1 MKKIKSLLSELPS
14 KKVVMAF
21 GRFQPPGINHGLVFA
36 VVKKIAQNQSADH
49 FIFAS
54 KTQDKKQNPLP
65 VDRKVYFLNRMFPK
79 TNFVAANEEVRTFI
93 EAARMLS
100 KKYKHLVM
108 VAGSDRVPEYEKIL
122 NKYNGDAFTF
132 ETIEVVS
139 AGERDPDSDSASG
152 MSGTKMREA
161 AKKGDFDAFKRGL
174 PHTLTNTDGR
184 RLMNE
189 IRQGLGLD
197 AIREQVK
204 FETNELREA
213 YHAGKIFNI
222 GDAVTDG
229 EKVYEVVDRGAN
241 YITVVNEGVIS
252 KKWLDSV
259 QPTCVKE
266 DIVPGPAPEEISFK
280 GYVTKNL
287 HHSEDATKAFQTTIQ
302 RYNDGQI
309 KDAVAILNALKATDT
324 YMKINDL
331 HLEQG
336 KAPDTA
342 ELASWHDAHDKA
354 RDSLNRIGE
363 FMHHFDY
370 WHTHEHEI
378 QDMENKYTAELPEVE
393 MADSYNP
400 QGQLTE
406 MKFSSADKIKV
417 ARVIAGA
424 LGVEDV
430 EKSSSPEQLVN
441 TALRKIR
448 SKPMRPEY
456 ISVLHNMLQTAK
468 EADIKYDE
476 KLVPQKVDEAE
487 YWQKKSWQK
496 KMADAAKRERLA
508 REKKEKEQVKE
519 DLDEAIKLG
528 SKVKMHAPG
537 KDYHDQVGHVG
548 EIRHGAYKGAPKT
561 YTVDYGDRK
570 SVQLGKER
578 IKLHKE
584 ESELSEAEDWELK
597 RIHSEY
603 KGLKSLTTAQ
613 VHTKHKGQYKVTSKY
628 TPAEVGGKQGMIDDI
643 MHNRHGQKRMAAYHA
658 LSKKQKDALSEEAL
672 ISELIEQ
679 IATSKLLG
687 KDTTQLQKKLT
698 AVRAGAEVK
707 DNESDIDG
715 EQPIQQEPNQV
726 GHSMIAP
733 DETHHV
739 RRMKVNYRTEEAD
752 PVATEK
758 KKSEKEALEAKQAKE
773 KETLAA
779 KQQAERDRL
788 KEERAETTEDIPDD
802 DEDGKLTTTSEEVED
817 EYELD
822 LDDKDLDAMVDEI
835 EDEEDIIDA
844 YDDDELA
851 IVDDETGEHI
861 ADLKEEVINEV
872 LSRMERMKAKARFAR
887 TATKRERRTKIA
899 LKSRSTA
906 ETLNKRARRL
916 AISVLKKRMAK
927 KPLDKLSIGEKERLE
942 KAIQR
947 RKALVN
953 RLAMKMTARVRKIEN
968 DRLSHKKYTK

>member
-1 MKKIKSLLSELPS
+1 MKNFRQLIKELPS
-14 KKVVMAF
+14 KKVVFAF
-21 GRFQPPGINHGLVFA
+21 GRFQPPTTGHELLVNA
-36 VVKKIAQNQSADH
+36 VKKIAQNQSADH

-79 TNFVAANEEVRTFI
+79 TNFVAANAEVRTFI
-93 EAARMLS
+93 EAASMLS

-122 NKYNGDAFTF
+122 NKYNGDVFTF

-161 AKKGDFDAFKRGL
+161 AKKGDFGAFKKGL

-197 AIREQVK
+197 VIREQVK

-213 YHAGKIFNI
+213 YHAGEIFNI
-222 GDAVTDG
+222 GDTVTDG
-229 EKVYEVVDRGAN
+229 ENMYEVIDRGAN
-241 YITVVNEGVIS
+241 YIVVVNEGVIS

-259 QPTCVKE
+259 QPAGVKE
-266 DIVPGPAPEEISFK
+266 DVVPIPAPEEISFK
-280 GYVTKNL
+280 GYVAKNL
-287 HHSEDATKAFQTTIQ
+287 CHSEDATKAFQTTIQ
-302 RYNDGQI
+302 RYNDGKI
-309 KDAVAILNALKATDT
+309 KDAVAVLNALKTTDT

-331 HLEQG
+331 HLEHDE
-336 KAPDTA
+336 APSQT
-342 ELASWHDAHDKA
+342 ELAAWHDAHDKA

-363 FMHHFDY
+363 FMHHFNY
-370 WHTHEHEI
+370 WHTHELKI
-378 QDMENKYTAELPEVE
+378 QENLFQVLCSQEVE
-393 MADSYNP
+393 MTDSYNT
-400 QGQLTE
+400 QGHLTE

-417 ARVIAGA
+417 ARIIAGA
-424 LGVEDV
+424 LGVEDA
-430 EKSSSPEQLVN
+430 EKSSSPEQLIN
-441 TALRKIR
+441 NALRKIR

-456 ISVLHNMLQTAK
+456 INVLHNMLQTAD

-476 KLVPQKVDEAE
+476 KLVPQKV
-487 YWQKKSWQK
+487 
-496 KMADAAKRERLA
+496 
-508 REKKEKEQVKE
+508 
-519 DLDEAIKLG
+519 DEAIKLG

-597 RIHSEY
+597 KIHGEY
-603 KGLKSLTTAQ
+603 KYLKSL
-613 VHTKHKGQYKVTSKY
+613 
-628 TPAEVGGKQGMIDDI
+628 P
-643 MHNRHGQKRMAAYHA
+643 
-658 LSKKQKDALSEEAL
+658 KKQKNALSEEAS

-687 KDTTQLQKKLT
+687 KDTAQLQKKLT
-698 AVRAGAEVK
+698 AVRAGTEVK
-707 DNESDIDG
+707 DNESDIDA
-715 EQPIQQEPNQV
+715 EVSAQLKPNQV
-726 GHSMIAP
+726 GHSMVAP
-733 DETHHV
+733 DETHHA
-739 RRMKVNYRTEEAD
+739 RRMKVNYRTEA
-752 PVATEK
+752 
-758 KKSEKEALEAKQAKE
+758 
-773 KETLAA
+773 
-779 KQQAERDRL
+779 
-788 KEERAETTEDIPDD
+788 AETTEDIPDD
-802 DEDGKLTTTSEEVED
+802 DEDGKLTTTSEETED
-817 EYELD
+817 DYELDD
-822 LDDKDLDAMVDEI
+822 LDDKDLDDMADEI

-844 YDDDELA
+844 YEDDELA

-861 ADLKEEVINEV
+861 ADLKEEVLNEV

-899 LKSRSTA
+899 LKSRSTG
-906 ETLNKRARRL
+906 ETLNRRARRL
-916 AISVLKKRMAK
+916 AIAVLKKRMAK
-927 KPLDKLSIGEKERLE
+927 KPLNKLSIGEKERIE

-953 RLAMKMTARVRKIEN
+953 RLAMKMTSRVRKIEN
-968 DRLSHKKYTK
+968 DRLSHNKYTK

>member
-1 MKKIKSLLSELPS
+1 MKNFKSLLSELPS

-36 VVKKIAQNQSADH
+36 VVKRIAQKQGADH

-93 EAARMLS
+93 EAASMLS

-108 VAGSDRVPEYEKIL
+108 VAGSDRVQEYEKIL
-122 NKYNGDAFTF
+122 NKYNGDVFTF

-161 AKKGDFDAFKRGL
+161 AKKGDFDAFKKGL
-174 PHTLTNTDGR
+174 PHTLTNTDAR

-213 YHAGKIFNI
+213 YRAGEIFNI

-229 EKVYEVVDRGAN
+229 EKVYEVIDRGAN
-241 YITVVNEGVIS
+241 YITVVNEGAIS

-266 DIVPGPAPEEISFK
+266 DIASIHVPEEISFK
-280 GYVTKNL
+280 GYVAKNL
-287 HHSEDATKAFQTTIQ
+287 CHSEDATKAFQTTIQ
-302 RYNDGQI
+302 RYNDGKI
-309 KDAVAILNALKATDT
+309 KDAVAVLNALKATDT
-324 YMKINDL
+324 YMQLNDL
-331 HLEQG
+331 HLEQNT
-336 KAPDTA
+336 APGQS
-342 ELASWHDAHDKA
+342 ELATWLEAHNKA

-363 FMHHFDY
+363 FMHHFGY
-370 WHTHEHEI
+370 WHMHEHEL
-378 QDMENKYTAELPEVE
+378 QDLNTDYNPDLPEVE

-400 QGQLTE
+400 QGSLTE
-406 MKFSSADKIKV
+406 MKYSSADKIKV

-424 LGVEDV
+424 LGIEDV

-441 TALRKIR
+441 AALRKIR

-456 ISVLHNMLQTAK
+456 ISVLHNMLQTAN

-476 KLVPQKVDEAE
+476 KLVPQKVN
-487 YWQKKSWQK
+487 
-496 KMADAAKRERLA
+496 
-508 REKKEKEQVKE
+508 
-519 DLDEAIKLG
+519 
-528 SKVKMHAPG
+528 
-537 KDYHDQVGHVG
+537 
-548 EIRHGAYKGAPKT
+548 
-561 YTVDYGDRK
+561 
-570 SVQLGKER
+570 
-578 IKLHKE
+578 
-584 ESELSEAEDWELK
+584 EAEDWELK
-597 RIHSEY
+597 KIHGEY
-603 KGLKSLTTAQ
+603 KHLKSLPTSD
-613 VHTKHKGQYKVTSKY
+613 VLKKHKALRRVSGNY
-628 TPAEVGGKQGMIDDI
+628 TAAEVGGKEGLISDI
-643 MHNRHGQKRMAAYHA
+643 MIARHGTKRMDTYHS
-658 LSKKQKDALSEEAL
+658 LPKKQKNALSEEAS
-672 ISELIEQ
+672 ISSLIEQ

-687 KDTTQLQKKLT
+687 RDTTQLQKKLT
-698 AVRAGAEVK
+698 AVRAGTEAK
-707 DNESDIDG
+707 DNESDIDA
-715 EQPIQQEPNQV
+715 EVPAQLEPNQV
-726 GHSMIAP
+726 GHGMVAP

-739 RRMKVNYRTEEAD
+739 RRMKVNYRTEA
-752 PVATEK
+752 
-758 KKSEKEALEAKQAKE
+758 
-773 KETLAA
+773 
-779 KQQAERDRL
+779 
-788 KEERAETTEDIPDD
+788 AETTEDIPDD
-802 DEDGKLTTTSEEVED
+802 DEDGKLTTTSEETED
-817 EYELD
+817 DYELDD
-822 LDDKDLDAMVDEI
+822 LDDKDLDDMVDEI

-844 YDDDELA
+844 YEDDELA

-899 LKSRSTA
+899 LKSRSTG
-906 ETLNKRARRL
+906 ETLNRRARRL
-916 AISVLKKRMAK
+916 AIAVLKKRMAK
-927 KPLDKLSIGEKERLE
+927 KPLNKLSIGEKERIE
-942 KAIQR
+942 KAIQN

-953 RLAMKMTARVRKIEN
+953 RLALKMTSRVRKIEN
-968 DRLSHKKYTK
+968 DRLSHNKYTK

>member
-1 MKKIKSLLSELPS
+1 MKNFKSLLSELPS

-36 VVKKIAQNQSADH
+36 VVKRIAQKQGADH

-93 EAARMLS
+93 EAASMLS
-100 KKYKHLVM
+100 RKYKHLVM
-108 VAGSDRVPEYEKIL
+108 VAGSDRVQEYEKIL
-122 NKYNGDAFTF
+122 NKYNGDVFTF

-161 AKKGDFDAFKRGL
+161 AKKGDFGAFKKGL
-174 PHTLTNTDGR
+174 PHTLTNTDAR

-213 YHAGKIFNI
+213 YRAGEIFNI
-222 GDAVTDG
+222 GDTVTDG
-229 EKVYEVVDRGAN
+229 ENMYEVIDRGAN
-241 YITVVNEGVIS
+241 YITVVNEGAIS

-266 DIVPGPAPEEISFK
+266 DIASIHVPEEISFK
-280 GYVTKNL
+280 GYVAKNL
-287 HHSEDATKAFQTTIQ
+287 CHSEDATKAFQTTIQ
-302 RYNDGQI
+302 RYNDGKI
-309 KDAVAILNALKATDT
+309 KDAVAVLNALKATDT
-324 YMKINDL
+324 YMQLNDL
-331 HLEQG
+331 HLDHDE
-336 KAPDTA
+336 APSQT
-342 ELASWHDAHDKA
+342 ELAAWHDAHDKA

-370 WHTHEHEI
+370 WHTHEHKI
-378 QDMENKYTAELPEVE
+378 QDMESKYMPERPEVE
-393 MADSYNP
+393 IDDSYNP
-400 QGQLTE
+400 QGHLTE

-424 LGVEDV
+424 LGIEDV

-441 TALRKIR
+441 AALRKIR

-456 ISVLHNMLQTAK
+456 ISVLHNMLQTAN

-476 KLVPQKVDEAE
+476 KLVPQKVN
-487 YWQKKSWQK
+487 
-496 KMADAAKRERLA
+496 
-508 REKKEKEQVKE
+508 
-519 DLDEAIKLG
+519 EAIKLG
-528 SKVKMHAPG
+528 SKVKIHAPG

-548 EIRHGAYKGAPKT
+548 EIRHGVYKGAPKT

-597 RIHSEY
+597 KIHGEY
-603 KGLKSLTTAQ
+603 KHLKSLPTSD
-613 VHTKHKGQYKVTSKY
+613 VLKKHKALRRVSGNY
-628 TPAEVGGKQGMIDDI
+628 TAAEVGGKEGLISDI
-643 MHNRHGQKRMAAYHA
+643 MIARHGTKRMDTYHS
-658 LSKKQKDALSEEAL
+658 LPKKQKNALSEEAS
-672 ISELIEQ
+672 ISSLIEQ

-687 KDTTQLQKKLT
+687 RDTTQLQKKLT
-698 AVRAGAEVK
+698 AVRAGTEVK
-707 DNESDIDG
+707 DNESDIDA
-715 EQPIQQEPNQV
+715 EVSAQLKPNQV
-726 GHSMIAP
+726 GHGMVAP
-733 DETHHV
+733 DETHHA
-739 RRMKVNYRTEEAD
+739 RRMKVNYRTEA
-752 PVATEK
+752 
-758 KKSEKEALEAKQAKE
+758 
-773 KETLAA
+773 
-779 KQQAERDRL
+779 
-788 KEERAETTEDIPDD
+788 AETTEDIPDD
-802 DEDGKLTTTSEEVED
+802 DEDGKLTTTSEETED
-817 EYELD
+817 DYELDD
-822 LDDKDLDAMVDEI
+822 LDDKDLDNMVDEI

-844 YDDDELA
+844 YEDDELA

-899 LKSRSTA
+899 LKSRSTG
-906 ETLNKRARRL
+906 ETLNRRARRL
-916 AISVLKKRMAK
+916 AIAVLKKRMAK
-927 KPLDKLSIGEKERLE
+927 KPLNKLSIGEKERIE
-942 KAIQR
+942 KAIQH

-953 RLAMKMTARVRKIEN
+953 RLAMKMASRVRKIEN
-968 DRLSHKKYTK
+968 DRLSHNKYTK